1 MLTMKKLIVLAALV
15 SGFALTQQAGA
26 CEWMKQA
33 SKSQTVATCE
43 DGNCPAEQQQ
53 TQAEAAAAESAPA
66 SAEAIEEPAQPS
78 PTVVASE
85 H

>member
-1 MLTMKKLIVLAALV
+1 
-15 SGFALTQQAGA
+15 
-26 CEWMKQA
+26 MKQA

-66 SAEAIEEPAQPS
+66 TAPAAAEPAQPS